1 MSIKDD
7 VDKLSP
13 EEIQKRWKEKFRK
26 NASKDPKAREAAKDF
41 VEMNAA
47 AYESS
52 KMSEGEGFTRGF
64 LNMIIGTFG
73 KGERA
78 QRAKSRGMGFLTNHM
93 FNQATAKLDG
103 EPEKKLEVSPE
114 EMTKA
119 FNGEMERVGAPLV
132 AQEDGDEIKVSTWD
146 ADEEDEQ

>member
-1 MSIKDD
+1 MSIKEDAE
-7 VDKLSP
+7 KMSP
-13 EEIQKRWKEKFRK
+13 EEIQKLRDKFRK
-26 NASKDPKAREAAKDF
+26 NASKDPKARETAKDF

-52 KMSEGEGFTRGF
+52 KMSEGEGFARGF
-64 LNMIIGTFG
+64 LNMLIGTFG

-78 QRAKSRGMGFLTNHM
+78 QRAKSRGMGFLASHM
-93 FNQATAKLDG
+93 FNQAAAKLDG

-119 FNGEMERVGAPLV
+119 FNGEMERVGAPVV
-132 AQEDGDEIKVSTWD
+132 AQKEGDEIKISTWD

>member
-1 MSIKDD
+1 MGIKED

-13 EEIQKRWKEKFRK
+13 EEIHQKWKEKFRK
-26 NASKDPKAREAAKDF
+26 GTADPKVQEVARDF

-47 AYESS
+47 TYESS
-52 KMSEGEGFTRGF
+52 KMSEGEGFARGF

-78 QRAKSRGMGFLTNHM
+78 QRAKSRGMGFLASHM